1 MPQERKPGR
10 TRSGFRPK
18 VHSKNPAHHV
28 LVDIDTECECD
39 LLGDSATTP
48 PEIAPFHFN
57 DRINEFLGRSFRP
70 RSSSALGSKQRA
82 VLSFCQHLV
91 KMQQRRWLQ
100 GDSGPKNACG
110 THEKRAPTSDNPIG
124 NT

>member
-1 MPQERKPGR
+1 MRSQCERLTAKEIGAPQTILRMPQERKPGR
-10 TRSGFRPK
+10 TRSEFRPK

-57 DRINEFLGRSFRP
+57 DRVDQIFCRPFRTRPADSSGR
-70 RSSSALGSKQRA
+70 KQLA
-82 VLSFCQHLV
+82 VLVLRQHLV
-91 KMQQRRWLQ
+91 KMQQSRWLQ
-100 GDSGPKNACG
+100 YDG
-110 THEKRAPTSDNPIG
+110 
-124 NT
+124 